1 MMRAATSANSMSRW
15 GRWGITALA
24 LFLAGP
30 LVVVVLSPLHVEAP
44 AWHHVLVNLLPHQ
57 LGGTLLL
64 LAIALITALAIA
76 VPCAWLVSV
85 HHFPFRRFF
94 GWALVLP
101 LALPTYIAAYTWA
114 ALFGPTG
121 SISLWCAEHLGFAP
135 DILNIWGLGIV
146 LGLVLYPYIYLP
158 ARAMFA
164 RGMSAQLEAAR
175 MLGSTGTMLFR
186 RIAIPLAR
194 PAIAAGSLLV
204 GMEVLNDFGAVKHYG
219 VQTLTTGIFRARGGL
234 QDGGSALRLGI
245 LLIVLVAVLLWS
257 ERRSRRNISTVTDQ
271 VSTQRRA
278 LSGVGRWSAFA
289 ACALV
294 LGIAAGLPFGKIIG
308 DVVATWAQRDH
319 EALFAAF
326 GHTALL
332 AAAAAFTTLLC
343 AVLFTFRE
351 RHGNRSNL
359 IVRAA
364 NLGYAIPG
372 AVIALGA
379 LVIAGAVDNSGWGGP
394 VLIGSVALLLYAYTA
409 RFLAVGTQ
417 PLFSAVRA
425 QPSALDDAARA
436 LGASRWST
444 FLRINLPLL
453 RPAMLAASLLVA
465 VDVIKELPLTL
476 ILRPFNFETLST
488 STYRF
493 AAIEQL
499 RDASVPALLIVLCA
513 VLPLLFLER
522 LLDRTDR

>member
-1 MMRAATSANSMSRW
+1 MSRW

-24 LFLAGP
+24 LLLAGP
-30 LVVVVLSPLHVEAP
+30 LLVVMLSPLHVAAP
-44 AWHHVLVNLLPHQ
+44 EWHHVWVNLLPHQ
-57 LGGTLLL
+57 LGETLLL
-64 LAIALITALAIA
+64 LAIALTTALLIA
-76 VPCAWLVSV
+76 VPCAWLVAL
-85 HHFPFRRFF
+85 HEFPLRRIF

-114 ALFGPTG
+114 AMLGPTG
-121 SISLWCAEHLGFAP
+121 SITRWLAGHFGFAP

-158 ARAMFA
+158 ARAAFA
-164 RGMSAQLEAAR
+164 RGMSSQLDAAR
-175 MLGSTGTMLFR
+175 LLGSNGTMLFR
-186 RIAIPLAR
+186 RIALPLAR
-194 PAIAAGSLLV
+194 PAIVAGALLV

-245 LLIVLVAVLLWS
+245 VLIALVAILLWI
-257 ERRSRRNISTVTDQ
+257 ERRSRRKISTATDQ
-271 VSTQRRA
+271 VLTQRTT
-278 LSGVGRWSAFA
+278 LNGVARWSAFA
-289 ACALV
+289 ACTLV
-294 LGIAAGLPFGKIIG
+294 LGIAAGLPIGKIIG
-308 DVVATWAQRDH
+308 DVVATWSQRDH
-319 EALFAAF
+319 EALIAAF
-326 GHTALL
+326 GHTAML
-332 AAAAAFTTLLC
+332 ASTAACTTLLV
-343 AVLFTFRE
+343 ALLFTFRE
-351 RHGNRSNL
+351 RHGQRSNL
-359 IVRAA
+359 AVRAA

-379 LVIAGAVDNSGWGGP
+379 LVLAGGVDNSGWGGP

-417 PLFSAVRA
+417 PLFGAVRA
-425 QPSALDDAARA
+425 QPHALDDVARS

-444 FLRINLPLL
+444 FLRVNLPLL
-453 RPAMLAASLLVA
+453 RPAMLAASMLVA

-522 LLDRTDR
+522 LLDRPHR